1 MITIDD
7 FKNVEL
13 RIGIIIKAEAFQEAD
28 TPAYKL
34 EIDFGGFGIR
44 KSSAQI
50 TDHYTAD
57 ELVNKQVIAVVN
69 FAPMKIASFTSEV
82 LVLGAEGK
90 DGGIVLLELDK
101 PMQNGTKIS

>member
-7 FKNVEL
+7 FKNIDL
-13 RIGIIIKAEAFQEAD
+13 RIGTIIKAETFQGSD

-90 DGGIVLLELDK
+90 GGGIVLLELDK